1 MEWGRAGPCY
11 AWRSIAADGN
21 GISPS
26 RVEAETT
33 AVAVPSN
40 DQVRTKVVRLRKNLR
55 DTGIVV
61 AITLTVVILCE
72 GILRILFPHADPM
85 SSAYDFDPDYLITL
99 KPNVEKTFFGLLA
112 NGTSAVRWQTN
123 AEGFRGAPLEE
134 NPDLKVMVYGDSNVQ
149 ARFSSLKDTFSHRLE
164 IGLES
169 RLGTNVDVINAGVIG
184 FGPDQS
190 LLKFIKE
197 ADVYRPDIVIFHVFA
212 DNDFGDLLR
221 NRLFELAP
229 DGKLVQTPHQRKFLE
244 EEKARLAP
252 DANAISLWS
261 SLYLV
266 QAARNSKKNLTWF
279 FSRSATDKESPDKSD
294 KLLRYFAEKG
304 AAEYTVY
311 RDRKPRRFSLLAD
324 QYDLDVATDIESE
337 SARAKIALMD
347 RVLRRARDFAAS
359 RNIKFLVLIQP
370 SSRDLTENLS
380 PNHNDLAKFSG
391 YRRNN
396 ISSAVD
402 KICRRAG
409 VGRINL
415 FDIFMKNDPQ
425 TLYFKQAN
433 SHWSIKGQA
442 LAAEATADYVHR
454 EFF

>member
-1 MEWGRAGPCY
+1 M
-11 AWRSIAADGN
+11 
-21 GISPS
+21 
-26 RVEAETT
+26 
-33 AVAVPSN
+33 
-40 DQVRTKVVRLRKNLR
+40 VRLKKNLR

-72 GILRILFPHADPM
+72 GILRILFPHSGPAD
-85 SSAYDFDPDYLITL
+85 SAYDFHPDYLMTL

-112 NGTSAVRWQTN
+112 NGNTAVRWKTN

-134 NPDLKVMVYGDSNVQ
+134 NPDLKIMVYGDSNVQ

-164 IGLES
+164 TGLES

-190 LLKFIKE
+190 LLKFRKE
-197 ADVYRPDIVIFHVFA
+197 ANVYRPDIVIFHVFA

-229 DGKLVQTPHQRKFLE
+229 DGQLVETPHQRKLLA

-266 QAARNSKKNLTWF
+266 QAARNFKKNLAWF
-279 FSRSATDKESPDKSD
+279 FSKPDSDKENRDKSD
-294 KLLRYFAEKG
+294 EILRYFAEKG
-304 AAEYTVY
+304 AAEYAVY
-311 RDRKPRRFSLLAD
+311 RDRKPRRFSVLAD
-324 QYDLDVATDIESE
+324 QYDLDVATDMGSE
-337 SARAKIALMD
+337 SARTKIALMD
-347 RVLRRARDFAAS
+347 RVLRHARDFAES

-380 PNHNDLAKFSG
+380 PNHSDLAKFSG
-391 YRRNN
+391 YGRNN

-402 KICRRAG
+402 KICEVAG
-409 VGRINL
+409 IGRINL
-415 FDIFMKNDPQ
+415 FGIFMKNDPQ
-425 TLYFKQAN
+425 TLYFKQADA
-433 SHWSIKGQA
+433 HWSDAGQA

-454 EFF
+454 ELF

>member
-1 MEWGRAGPCY
+1 M
-11 AWRSIAADGN
+11 
-21 GISPS
+21 
-26 RVEAETT
+26 
-33 AVAVPSN
+33 
-40 DQVRTKVVRLRKNLR
+40 VRLNKNLR

-61 AITLTVVILCE
+61 AITLIFVILSE
-72 GILRILFPHADPM
+72 GFLRILFPHVGPKN
-85 SSAYDFDPDYLITL
+85 SAYDFHPDYLVTL

-112 NGTSAVRWQTN
+112 NGNTAVRWQTN

-134 NPDLKVMVYGDSNVQ
+134 NPDLKIMVYGDSNVQ

-164 IGLES
+164 TGLES

-190 LLKFIKE
+190 LLKFRNE
-197 ADVYRPDIVIFHVFA
+197 AEVYRPDIVIFHVFA

-229 DGKLVQTPHQRKFLE
+229 DGQLVETPHVRKLLE
-244 EEKARLAP
+244 EEKARLVP

-266 QAARNSKKNLTWF
+266 QAARNFKKNLTWF
-279 FSRSATDKESPDKSD
+279 LSRRDSDKENADKTD
-294 KLLRYFAEKG
+294 QILRRFAEKA
-304 AAEYTVY
+304 AAEYAVY
-311 RDRKPRRFSLLAD
+311 RDRKPRRFSVLAD
-324 QYDLDVATDIESE
+324 HYDLDVATDIESE

-347 RVLRRARDFAAS
+347 RVLRKARDFAAS
-359 RNIKFLVLIQP
+359 KNIKFLVLIQP

-380 PNHNDLAKFSG
+380 PNHSDLAKFSG

-396 ISSAVD
+396 ISSAVE
-402 KICRRAG
+402 KICEVAG
-409 VGRINL
+409 IGRINL

-425 TLYFKQAN
+425 TLYFKQADA
-433 SHWSIKGQA
+433 HWSDAGQA

-454 EFF
+454 ELF